1 LSPTPKFALRV
12 ARKARILDFD
22 CEARPLSWINADYV
36 SKELTAVA
44 WKWIGT
50 SSPVECMLLGEY
62 ETTDM
67 LEAFREAYNAADIV
81 TGHYIR
87 GYDLPLLNGS
97 MIDMQLPILAPKLAQ
112 DTKEDLVKFS
122 GISKSQENLAAGFDL
137 HRRKAHMHQAAWR
150 DANRLTSTGLDEAKR
165 RVVSDVKQHIELR
178 AKLLR
183 LGYLGPP
190 RIWTPDR
197 GRMAA
202 YQP

>member
-1 LSPTPKFALRV
+1 MATPKFQLKV
-12 ARKARILDFD
+12 ARKAHILDFD

-36 SKELTAVA
+36 SKELTAIA
-44 WKWIGT
+44 WKFIG
-50 SSPVECMLLGEY
+50 SRDPVEVRLLGDVEP
-62 ETTDM
+62 EEMIED
-67 LEAFREAYNAADIV
+67 FRAAYNKADIV

-87 GYDLPLLNGS
+87 GFDLPLLNGS
-97 MIDMQLPILAPKLAQ
+97 LIDLQLPILEPKLAQ
-112 DTKEDLVKFS
+112 DTKDDLVKFA

-150 DANRLTSTGLDEAKR
+150 DANRLTTSGLEEARR
-165 RVVSDVKQHIELR
+165 RVTSDVKQHIELR

-190 RIWTPDR
+190 RLWTPDR

-202 YQP
+202 YVP

>member
-1 LSPTPKFALRV
+1 MGKTDFQLKV
-12 ARKARILDFD
+12 ARKAHILDFD

-44 WKWIGT
+44 WKFIG
-50 SSPVECMLLGEY
+50 SRDSVECYLLGLHEPT
-62 ETTDM
+62 EM
-67 LEAFREAYNAADIV
+67 IEAFRDAYNTADIV

-87 GYDLPLLNGS
+87 GFDLPLLNGS
-97 MIDMQLPILAPKLAQ
+97 LIDLQLPILDPKLVQ
-112 DTKEDLVKFS
+112 DTKDDLVKFA

-137 HRRKAHMHQAAWR
+137 HRRKAHLHQAAWR
-150 DANRLTSTGLDEAKR
+150 DANRLTQTGLDETRR

-190 RIWTPDR
+190 RLWTPDR

-202 YQP
+202 YVP